1 MQAEGVVFK
10 IVPMEGCTPVNG
22 EQQKCAGDILAEVDI
37 SLRLSRLRGEPG
49 ALCNPYML
57 LTGQAQQRLLCDM
70 SSVPCIS
77 GRPQPEMSAV
87 DHCSDGHRWQPWC
100 S

>member
-1 MQAEGVVFK
+1 MTTMNMLHDEICLQAEGVVFK

-49 ALCNPYML
+49 A
-57 LTGQAQQRLLCDM
+57 TWIDGVRL
-70 SSVPCIS
+70 
-77 GRPQPEMSAV
+77 
-87 DHCSDGHRWQPWC
+87 
-100 S
+100 